1 MRRREFIALLGGAV
15 TASSRA
21 VQAEKPA
28 IPVIGYLGAASAE
41 PNLPYTAEFLR
52 GLEQL
57 GFREGRNVTIDY
69 RWAEGH
75 FDRLAALAAELVRN
89 QVAVIF
95 ASGGTP
101 VVRAAMAATA
111 SIPIVFSIGDDPV
124 RVGLVD
130 SINRPSGNV
139 TGATVNFTH
148 LGAKRWELLHEMVPK
163 VAVAA
168 VLVDP
173 NGPGSVLEEQQ
184 IEEAARLSG
193 VRAFNVSV
201 RSGDGIESAFV
212 TSVNEHAD
220 ALFVTAA
227 PFLTQN
233 REQIVA
239 LAARHAIPAIYFE
252 REFVVIG
259 GLMSYGAPLRD
270 NYHQAGVYVGQLLKG
285 ARPSDLPVVQ
295 GTKIEL
301 VINLKTAKALGLAVP
316 PSLMIAADEVIE

>member
-1 MRRREFIALLGGAV
+1 M
-15 TASSRA
+15 
-21 VQAEKPA
+21 
-28 IPVIGYLGAASAE
+28 
-41 PNLPYTAEFLR
+41 
-52 GLEQL
+52 
-57 GFREGRNVTIDY
+57 GFREARNVTIDY

-75 FDRLAALAAELVRN
+75 FDRLPALAAELVRD

-111 SIPIVFSIGDDPV
+111 SIPIVFDDPV

-130 SINRPSGNV
+130 SINRPTGNV
-139 TGATVNFTH
+139 TGATINFAL
-148 LGAKRWELLHEMVPK
+148 LGAKRWELLREMVPK
-163 VAVAA
+163 AAVAVI
-168 VLVDP
+168 LVDP
-173 NGPGSVLEEQQ
+173 NGPSSELEGRQ
-184 IEEAARLSG
+184 IEEAARVSG
-193 VRAFNVSV
+193 VRALIVNV
-201 RSGDGIESAFV
+201 RSGGGIESAF
-212 TSVNEHAD
+212 TTRANEHAD

-252 REFVVIG
+252 REFAIIG
-259 GLMSYGAPLRD
+259 GLMSYGAPLRE
-270 NYHQAGVYVGQLLKG
+270 NYRQAGVYVGKLLQG
-285 ARPSDLPVVQ
+285 AQPSDLPVVQ

-301 VINLKTAKALGLAVP
+301 VINLKTAKALGFTVP

>member
-15 TASSRA
+15 TVSSRIA
-21 VQAEKPA
+21 HAEKPI
-28 IPVIGYLGAASAE
+28 IPVIGYLGVASRE

-52 GLEQL
+52 GLEQM
-57 GFREGRNVTIDY
+57 GFREGRNVAIDY

-75 FDRLAALAAELVRN
+75 FDRLPTLAAELVRD

-111 SIPIVFSIGDDPV
+111 SVPIVFSIGDDPV

-130 SINRPSGNV
+130 SINRPTGNV
-139 TGATVNFTH
+139 TGATISFTL

-163 VAVAA
+163 VDVAA
-168 VLVDP
+168 VLIDQD
-173 NGPGSVLEEQQ
+173 GPSSELEGRQ
-184 IEEAARLSG
+184 IEEAARVSG
-193 VRAFNVSV
+193 VRALIVNV
-201 RSGDGIESAFV
+201 RSGDGIESAFT
-212 TSVNEHAD
+212 TSANEHAD

-252 REFVVIG
+252 REFAVIG
-259 GLMSYGAPLRD
+259 GLMSYGAPLRE
-270 NYHQAGVYVGQLLKG
+270 NYRQAGVYVGKLLEG
-285 ARPSDLPVVQ
+285 AKPSDLPVVQ